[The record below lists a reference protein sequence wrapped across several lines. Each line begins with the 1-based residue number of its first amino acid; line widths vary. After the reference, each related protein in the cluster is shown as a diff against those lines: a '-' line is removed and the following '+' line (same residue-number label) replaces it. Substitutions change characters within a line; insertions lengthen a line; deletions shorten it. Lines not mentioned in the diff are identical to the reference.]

1 MYMYLNGEVIK
12 EEDARISPFDH
23 GFLYG
28 MGLFE
33 TFRVYE
39 GHPFLLKD
47 HLKRLN
53 SSLKELGIQK
63 LLVIDEVIDM
73 VHELLEKNS
82 LKNAYIRLNISAGIG
97 AVGLPM
103 EPYEHPT
110 VMMFVKPLPEAGG
123 LVEKEA
129 QILKVNRNTPEG
141 PFRLK
146 SHHYMNNILAKKEIG
161 RRADVEG
168 IFLTKEGFVA
178 EGIVSNIF
186 WVIEN
191 TLFTPDLRTG
201 ILSGITRS
209 FILELAKKRGMKV
222 EEGFYKPETLMNANE
237 VFVTNSIQEM
247 VAISKLD
254 TCVYPGIKGAFVQEL
269 HKEYR
274 SYSTRLWS
282 KEGIFEQRN

>member
-1 MYMYLNGEVIK
+1 MYMFLNGEVIK

-53 SSLKELGIQK
+53 SSLKVLGIQK
-63 LLVIDEVIDM
+63 FLEIEEVKHILR
-73 VHELLEKNS
+73 VLLEKNG

-97 AVGLPM
+97 AVGLPV

-110 VMMFVKPLPEAGG
+110 VMMFVKPLPEASV

-129 QILKVNRNTPEG
+129 QFLKVNRNTPEG
-141 PFRLK
+141 PLRLK
-146 SHHYMNNILAKKEIG
+146 SHHYMNNLLAKKEIG
-161 RRADVEG
+161 SRTDLEG

-209 FILELAKKRGMKV
+209 FILELAKKSGMKV
-222 EEGFYKPETLMNANE
+222 EEGFYKPEMLTIASE
-237 VFVTNSIQEM
+237 VFVTNSIQEI
-247 VAISKLD
+247 VGISKLNEF
-254 TCVYPGIKGAFVQEL
+254 VYPGSNGELVQAL
-269 HKEYR
+269 HNEYR
-274 SYSTRLWS
+274 SYTFTLWS
-282 KEGIFEQRN
+282 KEEIFEQRN